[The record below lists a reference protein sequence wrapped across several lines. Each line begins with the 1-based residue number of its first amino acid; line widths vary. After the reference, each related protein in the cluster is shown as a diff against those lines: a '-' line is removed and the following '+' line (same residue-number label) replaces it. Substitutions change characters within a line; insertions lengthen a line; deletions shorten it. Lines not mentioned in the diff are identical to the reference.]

1 MSHNGSQNKVSEIV
15 QLQKMLAAKVDLSL
29 IPGTHSI
36 ERINSFKQSFDLH
49 TMLRYPPFMKR
60 RKPPVCKEPMR
71 TKP

>member
-15 QLQKMLAAKVDLSL
+15 QLLKMLAAKVDLSL
-29 IPGTHSI
+29 IPGTHRV
-36 ERINSFKQSFDLH
+36 ERIKQSFDLH

-60 RKPPVCKEPMR
+60 RKPPVCNKPVR